1 MCSKC
6 CGNCIY
12 SWGEQWHNSVDGVK
26 YEYYCAQEKDAF
38 IVQLRGEVTMYRDAY
53 RLAKYQ
59 LDQAMKELR
68 ELKGDKNNG

>member
-12 SWGEQWHNSVDGVK
+12 AWGEQWHNSVDGVK
-26 YEYYCAQEKDAF
+26 YEYYCAQEKDD
-38 IVQLRGEVTMYRDAY
+38 RGDF
-53 RLAKYQ
+53 RLLTHKIGHSCDKFT
-59 LDQAMKELR
+59 LKELQ